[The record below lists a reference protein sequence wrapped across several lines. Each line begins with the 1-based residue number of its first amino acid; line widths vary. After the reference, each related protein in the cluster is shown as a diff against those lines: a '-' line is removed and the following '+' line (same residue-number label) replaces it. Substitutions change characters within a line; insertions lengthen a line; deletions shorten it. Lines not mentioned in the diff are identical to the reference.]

1 MRLKNAPVEF
11 QRYMEGCLED
21 LRNECCAPYLDD
33 VIIFSKWFDK
43 HIKHVRKVLRR
54 LKENGIKLKA
64 KKCDLFKK
72 EVKYL
77 GRIVSQE
84 GYRADPE
91 NIKPI
96 VSLKERTPKTVGEV
110 RQLMGLLGYYRRYIE
125 NFSRVAKPIYDLL
138 KYDSKC
144 PPGKKQQPKEK
155 CRPKKKTHQVP
166 SSTPVSWSDE
176 HQSALNFLIDC
187 LTSPPVMAYPDYEIP
202 FVLHTD
208 ASQEG
213 LGAVLYQKQQGRMCV
228 VGYASRTLTP
238 AETKY
243 HLHSGKLEFLALKWA
258 ITEHFWDYLFY
269 ASDFT
274 VYTR

>member
-1 MRLKNAPVEF
+1 M
-11 QRYMEGCLED
+11 
-21 LRNECCAPYLDD
+21 
-33 VIIFSKWFDK
+33 
-43 HIKHVRKVLRR
+43 
-54 LKENGIKLKA
+54 
-64 KKCDLFKK
+64 
-72 EVKYL
+72 
-77 GRIVSQE
+77 
-84 GYRADPE
+84 
-91 NIKPI
+91 
-96 VSLKERTPKTVGEV
+96 
-110 RQLMGLLGYYRRYIE
+110 
-125 NFSRVAKPIYDLL
+125 AKPIYDLL

-155 CRPKKKTHQVP
+155 CRSKKKTHQVP
-166 SSTPVSWSDE
+166 SSTRVSWSDE
-176 HQSALNFLIDC
+176 HQSALNVLIDC
-187 LTSPPVMAYPDYEIP
+187 LTSPPVMAYPDYKIP

-228 VGYASRTLTP
+228 IGYASRTLTP

-274 VYTR
+274 VYTDNNPLTYVMTTAKLNSTGHRWIASLDDFHFKIKYRLGRVHKDADSL